1 MDGGAGSGRH
11 ALHRHRQRRPHL
23 QGGPAGRGG
32 SQLFDSTE
40 LEIHAITPGPDGSIF
55 AASSPDGRIYR
66 VERDGKSSTFF
77 DPEQKYVW
85 ALATD
90 AKGNV
95 YAATG
100 ERGVVYRI
108 APNGTG
114 TLFYD
119 TKATHA
125 TALAVDKAGNVLIGT
140 ESPGRVF
147 RVDADGKGFMLL
159 DTPYQEIRTLKFDD
173 KGTLFVGAANGRPN
187 SASAPTTPG
196 EATAPT
202 TTSGNTTGS
211 APVATVTVSTEITA
225 VVTDTGTGS
234 SSGSTRAASGASKG
248 AIYRIAPDGLW
259 DMVWDAREDLPYDLA
274 FDGSALIVATGDK
287 GKIYRLDGDP
297 ARPTLLARAAA
308 SQVTALYR
316 DGRGRVFYA
325 TANPGKVQRLT
336 AERAQRGTYE
346 SEVRDAL
353 QVSSWGSISWR
364 GTVSG
369 TSSVE
374 VSTRSGNTETPDD
387 TWSAWSAPYATS
399 GSAIASPKARYLQ
412 WRAVLAGPARSGA
425 SDGPALTSVSAA
437 YLPRN
442 LRPQVRSVTV
452 HPPGIVFQKPYS
464 TGDPDLSGFDNRT
477 TPERKLTQAA
487 QNAGQGTAQGR
498 RTYQKGLETLQWRAE
513 DENEDELTFDVQFRR
528 EGDAA
533 WKTLRS
539 DFTDSI
545 LVWDTTTVPNGTY
558 FVRVIASDR
567 ASNSSATALSGE
579 LESAAFE
586 IDNTPAVF
594 SQATTRVDGARTI
607 ISVDVRD
614 DHSPIQRVEFSV
626 DGEQWTPAFPADGI
640 ADTRTEHLRRRYRW
654 PHRHARRHAAR
665 HRRDEQRLDH
675 AGGRASRSAV
685 ASQNSAKVSPAAWAV
700 RALRDRRTV
709 RRVRQLH
716 VDAALAGRAGA
727 VRDDRQFQRSGLRGS
742 HGRVGHQPDHVDGNW
757 QPLHPG
763 RREAGQRRGVQQRI
777 DRFSLEAAG
786 LRRSATGRVPFQVHQ
801 TPFAGDN
808 RRQREGRL
816 VARRSRRQEELI
828 EGSRHEH
835 ARIDHHR
842 ILVGTR
848 CVLVNRH
855 RLGRREHA
863 RDGGQ
868 RVGALLRGEAHHAH
882 HHDDAEDRGGGRA
895 DSRRRRHA
903 CRP

>member
-1 MDGGAGSGRH
+1 MATSSFARRALVAAALFACAGGALRAAAPKFFSATTQADFLKGDLENLSVDARGQ
-11 ALHRHRQRRPHL
+11 LTL
-23 QGGPAGRGG
+23 GPATELVYETPSPFLWTAVPAPDGTLYVGTGNDGRVYKVDPQGRG
-32 SQLFDSTE
+32 SQFFDSTE
-40 LEIHAITPGPDGSIF
+40 LEIHAIAPGPNGAVF
-55 AASSPDGRIYR
+55 AASSPDGKIYR
-66 VERDGKSSTFF
+66 IERDGTSSTFF
-77 DPEQKYVW
+77 DPEQKYIW

-100 ERGVVYRI
+100 ERGVVYKI

-114 TLFYD
+114 ALFYD

-147 RVDADGKGFMLL
+147 RVDAEGKGFMLL

-187 SASAPTTPG
+187 SGNAPATPG
-196 EATAPT
+196 EATVQ
-202 TTSGNTTGS
+202 TTGGGAAGN

-225 VVTDTGTGS
+225 VVVDGATG
-234 SSGSTRAASGASKG
+234 SSGSTRAASGGASKG

-259 DMVWDAREDLPYDLA
+259 DMVWDSREDLPYDLT

-316 DGRGRVFYA
+316 DSRGRVFYA

-336 AERAQRGTYE
+336 AERAKSGTYE

-364 GTVSG
+364 GAVSG
-369 TSSVE
+369 TSKVE
-374 VSTRSGNTETPDD
+374 VSTRSGNTETPDE
-387 TWSAWSAPYATS
+387 TWSAWSTPYATS

-412 WRAVLAGPARSGA
+412 WRAVLSGSA
-425 SDGPALTSVSAA
+425 DGPALTSVSAA

-452 HPPGIVFQKPYS
+452 HPPGVVFQKPYS

-513 DENEDELTFDVQFRR
+513 DENEDELTYEVQYRR
-528 EGDAA
+528 EGEAA
-533 WKTLRS
+533 WKTLRR

-567 ASNSSATALSGE
+567 ASNSTTTTLSGE
-579 LESAAFE
+579 LDSAAFE
-586 IDNTPAVF
+586 IDNTPPVF
-594 SQATTRVDGARTI
+594 SQPAVRVDGARTV

-614 DHSPIQRVEFSV
+614 DHSPIQRLEFSV
-626 DGEQWTPAFPADGI
+626 DGEQWMPAFPADGI
-640 ADTRTEHLRRRYRW
+640 ADTRSEHYDLSIDGRIGARGITLR
-654 PHRHARRHAAR
+654 AM
-665 HRRDEQRLDH
+665 D
-675 AGGRASRSAV
+675 SM
-685 ASQNSAKVSPAAWAV
+685 NNVSTTQVDAPAA
-700 RALRDRRTV
+700 
-709 RRVRQLH
+709 
-716 VDAALAGRAGA
+716 GR
-727 VRDDRQFQRSGLRGS
+727 
-742 HGRVGHQPDHVDGNW
+742 
-757 QPLHPG
+757 
-763 RREAGQRRGVQQRI
+763 
-777 DRFSLEAAG
+777 
-786 LRRSATGRVPFQVHQ
+786 
-801 TPFAGDN
+801 
-808 RRQREGRL
+808 
-816 VARRSRRQEELI
+816 
-828 EGSRHEH
+828 
-835 ARIDHHR
+835 
-842 ILVGTR
+842 
-848 CVLVNRH
+848 
-855 RLGRREHA
+855 
-863 RDGGQ
+863 
-868 RVGALLRGEAHHAH
+868 
-882 HHDDAEDRGGGRA
+882 
-895 DSRRRRHA
+895 
-903 CRP
+903 